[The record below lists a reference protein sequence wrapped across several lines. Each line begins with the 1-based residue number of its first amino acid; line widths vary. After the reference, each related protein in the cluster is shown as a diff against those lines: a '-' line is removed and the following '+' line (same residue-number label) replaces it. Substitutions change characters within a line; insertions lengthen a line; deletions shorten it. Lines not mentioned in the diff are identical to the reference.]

1 MRDWRNYVAKGEKL
15 NCYMSS
21 INEYEKEGLETNKN
35 WKDESKL
42 QNLCAEVEGKK
53 MSWFKTL
60 IQKSISKFDYYMQL
74 KIIYSKIIMYS

>member
-35 WKDESKL
+35 
-42 QNLCAEVEGKK
+42 
-53 MSWFKTL
+53 
-60 IQKSISKFDYYMQL
+60 
-74 KIIYSKIIMYS
+74 